1 MLKIKKLPL
10 ILPKAVTTSA
20 MTNCTSMNYIF
31 TTNDRVAKVKGQ
43 ALSRAL
49 NLCIL
54 VTQVTKVEY
63 NRISSTRV
71 PFSGR
76 GAGVDKRGKPLRLA
90 KVGRTIVAQT
100 YPHY

>member
-1 MLKIKKLPL
+1 
-10 ILPKAVTTSA
+10 

-31 TTNDRVAKVKGQ
+31 TTNDRVAEVKGQ
-43 ALSRAL
+43 ALSCAL

-54 VTQVTKVEY
+54 VTQVTKVDY

-76 GAGVDKRGKPLRLA
+76 DAGVDKQESPWGYLKL
-90 KVGRTIVAQT
+90 TE
-100 YPHY
+100 

>member
-1 MLKIKKLPL
+1 
-10 ILPKAVTTSA
+10 
-20 MTNCTSMNYIF
+20 MTNCTSMNYIL

-54 VTQVTKVEY
+54 VTQVTKVDY

-71 PFSGR
+71 PFSER
-76 GAGVDKRGKPLRLA
+76 GAGVDKQGKPLRLP
-90 KVGRTIVAQT
+90 KVRTIVAKT
-100 YPHY
+100 YANYY